1 MNDKLPEAPK
11 AAGNYVTVKKI
22 GDFIYTSGH
31 VPITD
36 EKKII
41 GKIPNEISIEE
52 GYDAASLCAEL
63 AIASLLTI
71 SDIKK
76 LIPVNVLGFVNSSP
90 DFIDQPRVLNGFT
103 DKLDEF
109 FSEKPTRS
117 AVGVSSLPLNVCV
130 EVQSVFYI
138 CLLYTSPSP
147 RDRIRSRMPSSA

>member
-41 GKIPNEISIEE
+41 GKIPNDISIEE

-63 AIASLLTI
+63 TIASLLTI

-76 LIPVNVLGFVNSSP
+76 LIPVNVLGFVNCSS
-90 DFIDQPRVLNGFT
+90 DFTDQPKVLNGFT

-138 CLLYTSPSP
+138 NE
-147 RDRIRSRMPSSA
+147 

>member
-63 AIASLLTI
+63 TIASLLTI

-76 LIPVNVLGFVNSSP
+76 LIPVNVLGFVNCTS
-90 DFIDQPRVLNGFT
+90 DFTDQPNVSNGFT

-130 EVQSVFYI
+130 EVQTVFYI
-138 CLLYTSPSP
+138 NE
-147 RDRIRSRMPSSA
+147 

>member
-41 GKIPNEISIEE
+41 GKIPNDISIEE

-63 AIASLLTI
+63 TIASLLTI

-76 LIPVNVLGFVNSSP
+76 LIPVNVLGFVNSSS
-90 DFIDQPRVLNGFT
+90 DFTDQPKVLNGFT

-130 EVQSVFYI
+130 EVQSVFYVNE
-138 CLLYTSPSP
+138 
-147 RDRIRSRMPSSA
+147 

>member
-36 EKKII
+36 EKKTI
-41 GKIPNEISIEE
+41 GKIPNDISIEE

-63 AIASLLTI
+63 TIASLLTI

-76 LIPVNVLGFVNSSP
+76 LIPVNVLGFVNSSS
-90 DFIDQPRVLNGFT
+90 DFTDQPKVLNGFT

-138 CLLYTSPSP
+138 NE
-147 RDRIRSRMPSSA
+147 

>member
-1 MNDKLPEAPK
+1 MNDKFPEAPK

-22 GDFIYTSGH
+22 GDLIYTSGH

-63 AIASLLTI
+63 TIASLLTI

-76 LIPVNVLGFVNSSP
+76 LIPVNVLGFVNSSS
-90 DFIDQPRVLNGFT
+90 DFTDQPKVLNGFT

-138 CLLYTSPSP
+138 NE
-147 RDRIRSRMPSSA
+147 

>member
-36 EKKII
+36 EKKTI
-41 GKIPNEISIEE
+41 GKIPNDISIEE

-63 AIASLLTI
+63 TIASLLTI

-76 LIPVNVLGFVNSSP
+76 LIPVNVLGFVNSSS
-90 DFIDQPRVLNGFT
+90 DFTDQPKVLNGFT

-130 EVQSVFYI
+130 EVQSVFYVNE
-138 CLLYTSPSP
+138 
-147 RDRIRSRMPSSA
+147 

>member
-1 MNDKLPEAPK
+1 MNDKFPEAPK

-22 GDFIYTSGH
+22 GDLIYTSGH

-41 GKIPNEISIEE
+41 GKIPNDISIEE

-63 AIASLLTI
+63 TIASLLTI

-76 LIPVNVLGFVNSSP
+76 LIPVNVLGFVNSTS
-90 DFIDQPRVLNGFT
+90 DFTDQPKVLNGFT

-138 CLLYTSPSP
+138 NE
-147 RDRIRSRMPSSA
+147 

>member
-22 GDFIYTSGH
+22 GDYIYTSGH

-36 EKKII
+36 EKKIT
-41 GKIPNEISIEE
+41 GKIPSEISVEE

-63 AIASLLTI
+63 TIASLLTI
-71 SDIKK
+71 SDLKK
-76 LIPVNVLGFVNSSP
+76 LIPVNVLGFVNSSS
-90 DFIDQPRVLNGFT
+90 DFADQPKVLNGFT

-130 EVQSVFYI
+130 EVQAVFYI
-138 CLLYTSPSP
+138 NE
-147 RDRIRSRMPSSA
+147 

>member
-41 GKIPNEISIEE
+41 GKIPNDISIEE
-52 GYDAASLCAEL
+52 GYDAASVCAEL
-63 AIASLLTI
+63 TIASLLTI

-76 LIPVNVLGFVNSSP
+76 LIPVNVLGFVNSSSN
-90 DFIDQPRVLNGFT
+90 FTDQPKVLNGFT

-138 CLLYTSPSP
+138 NE
-147 RDRIRSRMPSSA
+147 

>member
-63 AIASLLTI
+63 TIASLLTI

-117 AVGVSSLPLNVCV
+117 AVGVSSLPL
-130 EVQSVFYI
+130 SLI
-138 CLLYTSPSP
+138 H
-147 RDRIRSRMPSSA
+147 I

>member
-41 GKIPNEISIEE
+41 GKIPNDISIEE

-63 AIASLLTI
+63 TIASLLTI

-76 LIPVNVLGFVNSSP
+76 LIPVNVIGFVNSSP
-90 DFIDQPRVLNGFT
+90 DFKDQPNVLNGFT

-130 EVQSVFYI
+130 EVQAVFYI
-138 CLLYTSPSP
+138 NE
-147 RDRIRSRMPSSA
+147 

>member
-11 AAGNYVTVKKI
+11 AAGNYVTVKKV

-36 EKKII
+36 EKKTI

-63 AIASLLTI
+63 TIASLLTI

-76 LIPVNVLGFVNSSP
+76 LIPVNVLGFVNSSS
-90 DFIDQPRVLNGFT
+90 DFTDQPKVLNGFT

-138 CLLYTSPSP
+138 NE
-147 RDRIRSRMPSSA
+147 

>member
-36 EKKII
+36 EKRII

-63 AIASLLTI
+63 TIASLLTI

-76 LIPVNVLGFVNSSP
+76 LIPVNVLGFVNSSS
-90 DFIDQPRVLNGFT
+90 DFTGQPQVLNGFT

-138 CLLYTSPSP
+138 NE
-147 RDRIRSRMPSSA
+147 

>member
-1 MNDKLPEAPK
+1 MNDKLPEAPI

-63 AIASLLTI
+63 TIASLLTI

-130 EVQSVFYI
+130 EVQTVFYI
-138 CLLYTSPSP
+138 NE
-147 RDRIRSRMPSSA
+147 

>member
-1 MNDKLPEAPK
+1 MNDELPEAPK

-52 GYDAASLCAEL
+52 GYEAASLCAEL
-63 AIASLLTI
+63 TIASLLTI

-76 LIPVNVLGFVNSSP
+76 LIPVNVLGFVNSSS
-90 DFIDQPRVLNGFT
+90 DFTDQPKVLNGFT

-138 CLLYTSPSP
+138 NE
-147 RDRIRSRMPSSA
+147 

>member
-63 AIASLLTI
+63 TIASLLTI
-71 SDIKK
+71 SDINK
-76 LIPVNVLGFVNSSP
+76 LIPVNVLGFVNSSS
-90 DFIDQPRVLNGFT
+90 DFTDQPKVLNGFT

-138 CLLYTSPSP
+138 NE
-147 RDRIRSRMPSSA
+147 

>member
-52 GYDAASLCAEL
+52 GYEAASLCAEL
-63 AIASLLTI
+63 TIASLLTI

-76 LIPVNVLGFVNSSP
+76 LIPVNVLGFVNCTS
-90 DFIDQPRVLNGFT
+90 DFTDQPKVLNGFT

-138 CLLYTSPSP
+138 NE
-147 RDRIRSRMPSSA
+147 

>member
-63 AIASLLTI
+63 TIASLLTI

-76 LIPVNVLGFVNSSP
+76 LIPVSVLGFVNSSS
-90 DFIDQPRVLNGFT
+90 DFTDQPKVLNGFT

-117 AVGVSSLPLNVCV
+117 AVGVSSLPLNVCF

-138 CLLYTSPSP
+138 NE
-147 RDRIRSRMPSSA
+147 

>member
-41 GKIPNEISIEE
+41 GKIPNDISIEE
-52 GYDAASLCAEL
+52 GYDAASVCAEL
-63 AIASLLTI
+63 TIASLLTI

-76 LIPVNVLGFVNSSP
+76 LIPVNVLGFVNSSL
-90 DFIDQPRVLNGFT
+90 DFTDQPKVLNGFT

-138 CLLYTSPSP
+138 NE
-147 RDRIRSRMPSSA
+147 

>member
-1 MNDKLPEAPK
+1 MEMNNKLPEAPK

-31 VPITD
+31 VPITH
-36 EKKII
+36 EKKIT
-41 GKIPNEISIEE
+41 GKIPSEISIDE
-52 GYDAASLCAEL
+52 GYDAASLCADL
-63 AIASLLTI
+63 TIASLLTI
-71 SDIKK
+71 SDLKK
-76 LIPVNVLGFVNSSP
+76 LIPVNVIGFVNSTSN
-90 DFIDQPRVLNGFT
+90 FTDQPKVLNGFT

-138 CLLYTSPSP
+138 NE
-147 RDRIRSRMPSSA
+147 

>member
-31 VPITD
+31 VPITND
-36 EKKII
+36 KKIT
-41 GKIPNEISIEE
+41 GKIPSEISIDE
-52 GYDAASLCAEL
+52 GYDAASLCADL
-63 AIASLLTI
+63 TVASLLTI
-71 SDIKK
+71 SDLKK
-76 LIPVNVLGFVNSSP
+76 LIPVNVIGFVNCTS
-90 DFIDQPRVLNGFT
+90 DFTDQPKVLNGFT

-130 EVQSVFYI
+130 EVQTVFY
-138 CLLYTSPSP
+138 LNE
-147 RDRIRSRMPSSA
+147 

>member
-22 GDFIYTSGH
+22 GDFIYTSGN

-41 GKIPNEISIEE
+41 GKIPNDISIEE

-63 AIASLLTI
+63 TIASLLTI

-76 LIPVNVLGFVNSSP
+76 LIPVNVLGFINSSS
-90 DFIDQPRVLNGFT
+90 DFTDQPKVLNGFT

-138 CLLYTSPSP
+138 NE
-147 RDRIRSRMPSSA
+147 